1 MISIIVPVYN
11 AEKCLCRCID
21 SIISQSFKD
30 WELLLINDGS
40 IDSSG
45 AICDQYATKD
55 NRIQVIH
62 KVNAGVSNAR
72 NFGLLSA
79 SGEWVTFCD
88 SDDELLPESLS
99 NYAKSFFDDID
110 VVRGGFERVKNGVK
124 TTITTADMITDD
136 KELVICTCNKTRYEA
151 YLWNSCFRR
160 SAIGDVTFNENLS
173 FCEDH
178 LFTYSVMAKARKVAF
193 ISDLTYRYYAP
204 DTSAIGSVA
213 NLSSRYLEPTMIL
226 EGAEQERDVKMAC
239 LTERS
244 FKGRDVV
251 QEEFEWKVRHALKY
265 AIIGRR
271 YKEAFLIYKKFKEC
285 KLSDLIR
292 YILDFRVKPA
302 IRNIIKINN
311 K

>member
-1 MISIIVPVYN
+1 MISIIIPVYN
-11 AEKCLCRCID
+11 AVTYIERAINAVLSQNYTDFEVVLID
-21 SIISQSFKD
+21 
-30 WELLLINDGS
+30 DGS
-40 IDSSG
+40 TDGSNDLCKKFISIDQRVRFFKKPNG
-45 AICDQYATKD
+45 
-55 NRIQVIH
+55 
-62 KVNAGVSNAR
+62 GVSSAR
-72 NFGLLSA
+72 NLGLQVCL
-79 SGEWVTFCD
+79 GEWVTFCD

-99 NYAKSFFDDID
+99 NYAKTFSDDID

-160 SAIGDVTFNENLS
+160 SAIGNITFNENLS

-204 DTSAIGSVA
+204 DTSAIGSAA
-213 NLSSRYLEPTMIL
+213 NLSSRYFEPSMIL
-226 EGAEQERDVKMAC
+226 EGAKLERDVKMSC
-239 LTERS
+239 LSETA

-265 AIIGRR
+265 ATIARR
-271 YKEAFLIYKKFKEC
+271 YKEAFLIYKNFEEC
-285 KLSDLIR
+285 KLSDLITC
-292 YILDFRVKPA
+292 ILDFGVKPA
-302 IRNIIKINN
+302 IRNIINMSK
-311 K
+311 

>member
-11 AEKCLCRCID
+11 AEKFLCRCID

-55 NRIQVIH
+55 NRIRVIH

-99 NYAKSFFDDID
+99 NYAKTFSDDID

-160 SAIGDVTFNENLS
+160 SAIGNITFNENLS

-204 DTSAIGSVA
+204 DTSAIGSAA
-213 NLSSRYLEPTMIL
+213 NLSSRYLEPSMIL
-226 EGAEQERDVKMAC
+226 EGAKLERDIKMSC
-239 LTERS
+239 LSETA

-265 AIIGRR
+265 ATIARR
-271 YKEAFLIYKKFKEC
+271 YKEAFLIYKNFEEC
-285 KLSDLIR
+285 KLSDLITC
-292 YILDFRVKPA
+292 ILDFGVKPA
-302 IRNIIKINN
+302 IRNIINMSK
-311 K
+311 

>member
-11 AEKCLCRCID
+11 AEKYLCRCID

-151 YLWNSCFRR
+151 YLWTSCFRR
-160 SAIGDVTFNENLS
+160 SAIGNITFNENLS

-204 DTSAIGSVA
+204 DTSAIGSAA
-213 NLSSRYLEPTMIL
+213 NLSSRYLEPSMIL
-226 EGAEQERDVKMAC
+226 EGAKLERDVKMSC
-239 LTERS
+239 LSETA

-265 AIIGRR
+265 ATIARR
-271 YKEAFLIYKKFKEC
+271 YKEAFLIYKNFEEC
-285 KLSDLIR
+285 KLSDLITC
-292 YILDFRVKPA
+292 ILDFGVKPA
-302 IRNIIKINN
+302 IRNIINMSK
-311 K
+311 

>member
-11 AEKCLCRCID
+11 AEKFLCRCID

-55 NRIQVIH
+55 NRIRVIH

-99 NYAKSFFDDID
+99 NYAKTFSDDID

-124 TTITTADMITDD
+124 TTITTADKITDD

-160 SAIGDVTFNENLS
+160 SAIGNITFNENLS

-204 DTSAIGSVA
+204 DTSAIGSAA
-213 NLSSRYLEPTMIL
+213 NLSSRYLEPSMIL
-226 EGAEQERDVKMAC
+226 EGAKLERDVKMSC
-239 LTERS
+239 LSETA

-265 AIIGRR
+265 ATIARR
-271 YKEAFLIYKKFKEC
+271 YKEAFLIYMNFKEC
-285 KLSDLIR
+285 KLSDLITC
-292 YILDFRVKPA
+292 ILDFGVKPA
-302 IRNIIKINN
+302 IRNIINMSK
-311 K
+311 